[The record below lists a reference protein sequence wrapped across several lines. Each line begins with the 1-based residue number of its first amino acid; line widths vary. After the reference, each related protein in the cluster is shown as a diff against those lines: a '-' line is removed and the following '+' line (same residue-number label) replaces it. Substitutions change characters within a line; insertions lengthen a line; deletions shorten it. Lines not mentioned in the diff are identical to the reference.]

1 MTKAIYPG
9 SFDPITNGHLD
20 IIQRGLTIFDE
31 IVVAIAHN
39 VRKEGLFAVDE
50 RIALIQKSLPGEKR
64 VSVDS
69 FDGLLV
75 DYAQD
80 VGAHT
85 VIRGLRAVS
94 DFEYEFQMANMNR
107 KLNNHIETVFM
118 MTGADHFYVSSSLVR
133 EVAALKGNITDLVPA
148 PVAQALKERFSI

>member
-9 SFDPITNGHLD
+9 SFDPITNGHID

-39 VRKEGLFAVDE
+39 VRKQGLFDVHE
-50 RIALIQKSLPGEKR
+50 RLELIQESLAGETR
-64 VSVDS
+64 VTVDA

-75 DYAQD
+75 EYAQN
-80 VGAHT
+80 VGAKAL
-85 VIRGLRAVS
+85 IRGLRAVS

-107 KLNNHIETVFM
+107 KLNKNIDTVFM
-118 MTGADHFYVSSSLVR
+118 MTGAGHFYLSSSLVR
-133 EVAALKGNITDLVPA
+133 EVAALNGDIADLVPP
-148 PVAQALKERFSI
+148 PVARALQKRFSK